1 MLFKKK
7 IKLIMMTRRWRS
19 IWKNNIL
26 HEIHQKY
33 IYIWK
38 HSHIITTECWQ
49 SHTTKM
55 NIRKLGRTK
64 KKKMRVGLGT
74 GYWGRI
80 CSALW
85 ASLVAQMVMNPPANA
100 GETDSILELGRSP
113 GIGNGNPL

>member
-1 MLFKKK
+1 MLFLKK

-64 KKKMRVGLGT
+64 KKKNEGGT
-74 GYWGRI
+74 GDRVLGQDLQ
-80 CSALW
+80 CSLGFPGG
-85 ASLVAQMVMNPPANA
+85 SDGNEPSCQCRRNRFNP
-100 GETDSILELGRSP
+100 
-113 GIGNGNPL
+113 